1 MPLAPE
7 IVKQRLPMNYLPNK
21 IYLPELPSESANP
34 IGEGAITE
42 AIILAGGL
50 GTRLRSAVP
59 DLPKCMAPVAGKP
72 FLSFV
77 IDYYYAQGIQEFIFS
92 LGYMHESI
100 EEYLDEHYSL
110 IDRKYVIEEEPLGT
124 GGAIKL
130 ACEHCMTK
138 NVLVLNGDTLFKI
151 NLAELSTL
159 HRQKASECT
168 LSLKPMTDFDR
179 YGVVDLNAD
188 QSVKNFHEKKFYAAG
203 TINGG
208 VYALDKERFM
218 KKDFPEK
225 FSFEKDYLEKEYKN
239 GKLFGIVQEGYF
251 IDIGIPED
259 FERAQG
265 ELGVS
270 G

>member
-1 MPLAPE
+1 MPLALE
-7 IVKQRLPMNYLPNK
+7 EEMQRLSMNQLANK
-21 IYLPELPSESANP
+21 VYFPEQLSASGSPSVD
-34 IGEGAITE
+34 EGITE
-42 AIILAGGL
+42 AIVLAGGL

-72 FLSFV
+72 FLSYV
-77 IDYYYAQGIQEFIFS
+77 IDYYAAQGIQEFIFS

-100 EEYLDEHYSL
+100 EEYLDDHYSL

-124 GGAIKL
+124 GGAIKR
-130 ACEHCMTK
+130 ACEHSMTK

-151 NLAELSTL
+151 NLAELSSL
-159 HRQKASECT
+159 HQLKTAECT
-168 LSLKPMTDFDR
+168 LSLKPMNDFDR
-179 YGVVDLNAD
+179 YGVVELNVD
-188 QSVKNFHEKKFYAAG
+188 QTVKHFHEKKFYSAG

-208 VYALDKERFM
+208 VYVLDKERFL

-225 FSFEKDYLEKEYKN
+225 FSFEKDYLEKEYKK

-259 FERAQG
+259 FERAQR
-265 ELGVS
+265 ELAAK
-270 G
+270 